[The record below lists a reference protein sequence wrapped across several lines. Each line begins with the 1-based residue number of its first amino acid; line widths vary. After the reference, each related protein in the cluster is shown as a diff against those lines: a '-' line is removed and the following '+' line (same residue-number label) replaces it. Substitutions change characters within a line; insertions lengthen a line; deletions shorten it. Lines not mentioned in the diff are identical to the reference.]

1 MGWDGKMK
9 TRPDWHGRYGGP
21 VAKRSHIRHGSWE
34 AEQDALNAAK
44 LAKAAGEAAAGA
56 GAPKVAKVAAA
67 KAAVAKKAAASAA
80 SAAVAAEKTMKR
92 EIQKADAAVTEAKR
106 QMVIAAATA
115 ALRKSRSKSK
125 SKSKSKSRSRSRSR
139 NRRTVKKNT
148 HTIYRPASGSPVRSA
163 VPAYNRGAS
172 PNENK
177 HEPRRRFIEVANS
190 PPPLEG

>member
-1 MGWDGKMK
+1 
-9 TRPDWHGRYGGP
+9 
-21 VAKRSHIRHGSWE
+21 
-34 AEQDALNAAK
+34 LNAAK